1 MLGFVPPIRQP
12 NPNLQYI
19 LPSLSPNPADILV
32 SMSSDADRITEIDEL
47 DARLITHMAGSP
59 RAGVMD
65 LARALGVARGTAQA
79 RLDKL
84 VARGVVTGFG
94 PDIDP
99 IALGYA
105 VMAFTTLEIAQG
117 RLADVVAHL
126 RDIPEVLEAHAIT
139 GPGDV
144 HTRLV
149 AHTNR
154 HLQEVLNRVL
164 EVRGINRATTQIV
177 LSEQIASRVLP
188 LVARAGERRAE
199 NSTM

>member
-1 MLGFVPPIRQP
+1 MLGFVPLIRQP

-19 LPSLSPNPADILV
+19 LPSPTPNLADILV
-32 SMSSDADRITEIDEL
+32 SMSSDAGKIAEIDEL

-99 IALGYA
+99 IALGY
-105 VMAFTTLEIAQG
+105 
-117 RLADVVAHL
+117 
-126 RDIPEVLEAHAIT
+126 
-139 GPGDV
+139 
-144 HTRLV
+144 
-149 AHTNR
+149 
-154 HLQEVLNRVL
+154 
-164 EVRGINRATTQIV
+164 
-177 LSEQIASRVLP
+177 
-188 LVARAGERRAE
+188 
-199 NSTM
+199 